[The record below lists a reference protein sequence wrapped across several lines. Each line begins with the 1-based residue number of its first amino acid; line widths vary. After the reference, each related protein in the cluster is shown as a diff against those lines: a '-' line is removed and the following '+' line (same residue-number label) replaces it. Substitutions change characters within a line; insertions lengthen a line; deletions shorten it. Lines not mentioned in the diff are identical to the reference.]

1 MQNVYCKVQ
10 IKNRSYMFIDLKK
23 FHALMF
29 EVIKSIYSNQQ
40 INLFMKTFTVIFDF
54 KQVLRIFTS
63 CCIIFSSLR
72 TTLIF
77 ILPRPAANDR

>member
-40 INLFMKTFTVIFDF
+40 INLFMKTFTLIFDF
-54 KQVLRIFTS
+54 KQVKSEYSRHIV
-63 CCIIFSSLR
+63 
-72 TTLIF
+72 
-77 ILPRPAANDR
+77 

>member
-1 MQNVYCKVQ
+1 
-10 IKNRSYMFIDLKK
+10 MFIDLKK

-29 EVIKSIYSNQQ
+29 EVIKSIYLNQQ

-63 CCIIFSSLR
+63 YCIIFSSLR

-77 ILPRPAANDR
+77 ILPRPAANDQ